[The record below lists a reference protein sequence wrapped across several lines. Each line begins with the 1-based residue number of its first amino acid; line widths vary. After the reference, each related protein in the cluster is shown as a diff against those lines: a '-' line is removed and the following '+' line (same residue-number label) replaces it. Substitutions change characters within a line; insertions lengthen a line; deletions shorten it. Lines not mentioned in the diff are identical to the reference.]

1 MIFTWRIILLRV
13 GWVMRGATGQYG
25 QMDLHFT
32 EIMEQLARAVEILSV
47 AVLVVGL
54 IWAAVL
60 SIRVWQ
66 KSGGKEAY
74 GSLRRSIG
82 GVLLLGIEVL
92 VAADLIRTVAVEPTV
107 ENVLVLGLIVI
118 IRTVLSF
125 SLEIEIEGMAPWR
138 RAAMTGATHI
148 AAAARAGRA
157 SDPQGK
163 TH

>member
-1 MIFTWRIILLRV
+1 MASAQT
-13 GWVMRGATGQYG
+13 GAGEAG
-25 QMDLHFT
+25 MHFT
-32 EIMEQLARAVEILSV
+32 EIMEQLARGVEILSV

-54 IWAAVL
+54 IWAGAL
-60 SIRVWQ
+60 SIRVWR
-66 KSGGKEAY
+66 KSGGQDAY
-74 GSLRRSIG
+74 GTLRRSIG

-107 ENVLVLGLIVI
+107 QNVLVLGLIVV

-148 AAAARAGRA
+148 AAAARTGRA
-157 SDPQGK
+157 AQAPGNVD
-163 TH
+163 

>member
-1 MIFTWRIILLRV
+1 
-13 GWVMRGATGQYG
+13 
-25 QMDLHFT
+25 
-32 EIMEQLARAVEILSV
+32 MEQLARGVEILSV
-47 AVLVVGL
+47 AVLVIGL
-54 IWAAVL
+54 IWAAAL
-60 SIRVWQ
+60 AIRVWRS
-66 KSGGKEAY
+66 SGGTQAY

-107 ENVLVLGLIVI
+107 ENVLVLGLIVV

-148 AAAARAGRA
+148 AAAAKSGRA
-157 SDPQGK
+157 AAPEKVD
-163 TH
+163 

>member
-13 GWVMRGATGQYG
+13 ERPLSGAAGQYG
-25 QMDLHFT
+25 QVDLHFT
-32 EIMEQLARAVEILSV
+32 EVMEQLARGVEILSV
-47 AVLVVGL
+47 AVLVIGL
-54 IWAAVL
+54 FWAAVL
-60 SIRVWQ
+60 SIRVWR
-66 KSGGKEAY
+66 SSDGTHAY
-74 GSLRRSIG
+74 ASLRRSIG

-107 ENVLVLGLIVI
+107 ENVLVLGLIVV

-157 SDPQGK
+157 AAPPGK
-163 TH
+163 VD

>member
-1 MIFTWRIILLRV
+1 MIFTSCIILLRV
-13 GWVMRGATGQYG
+13 VRAWWGAAGQYG
-25 QMDLHFT
+25 QVELHFT
-32 EIMEQLARAVEILSV
+32 EVMEQLARGVEILSV
-47 AVLVVGL
+47 AVLIVGL

-60 SIRVWQ
+60 SIRVWRS
-66 KSGGKEAY
+66 SGGKEAY
-74 GSLRRSIG
+74 GTLRRSIG

-107 ENVLVLGLIVI
+107 ENILVLGLIVV

-148 AAAARAGRA
+148 AAAARAARA
-157 SDPQGK
+157 AAPGQVD
-163 TH
+163 